1 MSESSRGRVRVEP
14 GPKRVRVYVAGHCV
28 ADTTHPMYVWE
39 SPAYPTYYFPVSDV
53 DAGAL
58 VATETRSHSLSR
70 GDARH
75 FTVKVNDV
83 ERVDAALQYAE
94 SPIDE
99 LRELIRFD
107 WGAMD
112 AWFEEDE
119 EVYTHA
125 RSPYARV
132 DILPSSRNIRI
143 ELDGVVLAESHRVH
157 ALFETGLPTRW
168 YLPKTDVHLD
178 LLVATETESRCP
190 YKGQAEYWSARI
202 GERLERDIVW
212 SYRTPLPESE
222 RVAGLMCFYN
232 ERVDLFIDGE
242 RQERPKTKFS

>member
-14 GPKRVRVYVAGHCV
+14 GPKRVRVYVGGHCV
-28 ADTTHPMYVWE
+28 ADTTHVVNVFE
-39 SPAYPTYYFPVSDV
+39 TPAYPTYYFPVSDV
-53 DAGAL
+53 DASSL
-58 VATETRSHSLSR
+58 VASETRSHSPSR
-70 GDARH
+70 GHARH

-83 ERVDAALQYAE
+83 ERVDAALQYVE
-94 SPIDE
+94 SPIEE

-107 WGAMD
+107 WSAMD

-143 ELDGVVLAESHRVH
+143 ELDGVVLAESDRSQ

-178 LLVATETESRCP
+178 LLVATETQSHCP